1 MLWKAKLQ
9 ANGSLW
15 NRSSCCSCGT
25 DIGDVIGRR
34 VEVQRLKLKTEE
46 AFSKKL
52 DPPIASDLPVR
63 HSYSAGLNRSDFGVQ
78 RAVFLQIPLPLQ
90 KAEKTSSAFCTLF
103 PVTGQE
109 TE

>member
-9 ANGSLW
+9 ANGCLW

-52 DPPIASDLPVR
+52 DPPIASDLPSQAQLLSWTEQERFWSSEGSV
-63 HSYSAGLNRSDFGVQ
+63 SSDTTSAS
-78 RAVFLQIPLPLQ
+78 
-90 KAEKTSSAFCTLF
+90 ES
-103 PVTGQE
+103 
-109 TE
+109 